1 MKKNEIFFGVLK
13 KNILTYLLISIIWL
27 ACLFPIYPFSISLMA
42 GIGYGTIILLFFY
55 GISHLIFY
63 QLSNGSIK
71 PTTFIFWALVVI
83 GKIAL
88 LLLIIYFIWLKDRER
103 ILLFLIGG
111 FNAILS
117 ILGAWYL
124 QKKQNLPQSS

>member
-1 MKKNEIFFGVLK
+1 MKKNEIFFGILK
-13 KNILTYLLISIIWL
+13 KNILTYLLISTVWL
-27 ACLFPIYPFSISLMA
+27 ACLFPIYPYSISLMA
-42 GIGYGTIILLFFY
+42 GIGYGAIILLFFY

-63 QLSNGSIK
+63 QLPENSVK
-71 PTTFIFWALVVI
+71 PMVFIFWALVVV

-111 FNAILS
+111 FNAIVS
-117 ILGAWYL
+117 ILVAWYL
-124 QKKQNLPQSS
+124 QKKQNIPQSS